1 MEEGADDREKVQ
13 AFLKPRVIQEF
24 IGKYD
29 GSPVPREDI
38 AVNVLSDM
46 GVPKERGAEVLG
58 HIIDGEEELGL
69 VSEIKGKKFINLSN
83 TKTPSTNKP
92 TTGIDDGKDGLEESI
107 GETSKIEPLRE
118 QNDGESG
125 AVTSVEL
132 KERAKKVFIT
142 HGKNKD
148 FIESIKKLLSF
159 GELTA
164 VVSVEKQSV
173 SKPVPEKVMQDMRS
187 CGAAII
193 HVEDELKLI
202 DSDANEHVILNP
214 NVLIEIGA
222 AMALYDR
229 RFILLV
235 KNGVNLTS
243 NLQGLFEVRYEG
255 TALDGNATIRLL
267 EAINEL
273 KKEPL

>member
-1 MEEGADDREKVQ
+1 M
-13 AFLKPRVIQEF
+13 
-24 IGKYD
+24 
-29 GSPVPREDI
+29 
-38 AVNVLSDM
+38 
-46 GVPKERGAEVLG
+46 PKERGAEVLG

-92 TTGIDDGKDGLEESI
+92 TTGIDDGKDGLEVSI

-148 FIESIKKLLSF
+148 FIEPIKKLLSF